1 MLISN
6 KAFFFHIPKTAGTS
20 IESVFG
26 GCPNPH
32 QTLSQKSKFS
42 INYQH
47 AFPSE
52 INTKLPSF
60 CFVRNPWD
68 RIVSLFFH
76 FKKNNFLPTDFSFFN
91 FVLSVNEETLA
102 SKFIPRPHPRKER
115 MAKMCL
121 PYSFWLS
128 KNIGV
133 GKFENLQE
141 DFNSICDKIGIE
153 RKTLP
158 HIGGTKHQYYTEY
171 YNDETREIVGKKYA
185 NDIEDFE
192 YEFGK

>member
-1 MLISN
+1 MLILN

-26 GCPNPH
+26 GCPNKY
-32 QTLSQKSKFS
+32 QTSFQKSQFS

-52 INTKLPSF
+52 INTKFPSF

-76 FKKNNFLPTDFSFFN
+76 FKTGGFLPADFCFSN
-91 FVLSVNEETLA
+91 FVFSVNNETLA
-102 SKFIPRPHPRKER
+102 SKFIKRPSRKER

-128 KNIGV
+128 KNIAV

-141 DFNSICDKIGIE
+141 DFNTICDKIGIG

-158 HIGGTKHQYYTEY
+158 HIGETKHQHYTEY
-171 YNDETREIVGKKYA
+171 YNDETIEIIGKKYA
-185 NDIEDFE
+185 KDIEYFG